1 MNSILETEKV
11 ETFAEDYSEKD
22 EINPE
27 NYEYHSKKRDNNV
40 WTQKLKRRFK
50 ENSMGVKGCP
60 NKWNQFHTCTVWCV
74 EKWGEGLQKPSK
86 AYRERFSRLVE
97 RYPLPKNGNWV
108 TVWDSGCESFYFWN
122 KADDTVSWLPP
133 KHPKAVI
140 GQSAASLR
148 SEKEKPD
155 LEPSFEEESIPLPSK
170 SPPREE
176 ERYTSQAPIHKK
188 NKSRDL
194 EKILRTKKG
203 RKQFYENSDV
213 IDPMDPASYGE
224 CGKGRWSTGLVSERK
239 TAADS
244 TLSGSYQQR
253 PYPSPGDVLRANK
266 SDKNELQN
274 EDSDDD
280 EESSSSKKPKY
291 DD

>member
-1 MNSILETEKV
+1 
-11 ETFAEDYSEKD
+11 
-22 EINPE
+22 
-27 NYEYHSKKRDNNV
+27 
-40 WTQKLKRRFK
+40 
-50 ENSMGVKGCP
+50 MGVKGCP

-74 EKWGEGLQKPSK
+74 ERWGEGLAKPSK
-86 AYRERFSRLVE
+86 AYRERFGRLLE
-97 RYPLPKNGNWV
+97 RYPLPKNVV

-122 KADDTVSWLPP
+122 RTDDTVSWLPP
-133 KHPKAVI
+133 KHPKATI

-155 LEPSFEEESIPLPSK
+155 MEPTFEDEAIPLPSK

-176 ERYTSQAPIHKK
+176 EKYLSAPVHKK
-188 NKSRDL
+188 TKSRDL
-194 EKILRTKKG
+194 EKILRTRKG

-224 CGKGRWSTGLVSERK
+224 CGKGRWSTGLVNDRK
-239 TAADS
+239 TGADTTVS
-244 TLSGSYQQR
+244 SGLYQQR

-266 SDKNELQN
+266 STKDDNNRDSEDD
-274 EDSDDD
+274 EDSTF
-280 EESSSSKKPKY
+280 SKKPKY